1 MKNRYKISEIADIFS
16 ISRQTLIFY
25 HKKNILVPFEIDEK
39 NGYRYYSKSQLW
51 DLVFI
56 LTLKKA
62 GFSLNEIKSFSEMRT
77 PQENID
83 FLENKVKAIEKRIE
97 DLKKVKDKIG
107 NRMNNLKEYLLE
119 KEEKIV
125 LEKEDEIV
133 WYSIDMKNSRDE
145 REMILNYEKL
155 DEIARENG
163 IDDVRYINLIDLKNL
178 NLLDKDEI
186 IPILKLGVL
195 VHENRVFEGCEKLEI
210 GECLTINHKDS
221 YISLND
227 TYRKIDNYMIENG
240 YRSRGYSIEFMKES
254 IISTKDG
261 VGAIL
266 EIKIPVVKI
275 DK

>member
-1 MKNRYKISEIADIFS
+1 MKNRYKISEIAEIFS

-51 DLVFI
+51 DLMFI
-56 LTLKKA
+56 LTLKRA
-62 GFSLNEIKSFSEMRT
+62 GFSLDEIKSFSEMRT

-83 FLENKVKAIEKRIE
+83 FLEHKVVEIEKRME

-107 NRMNNLKEYLLE
+107 NRMKNLKEYLLE
-119 KEEKIV
+119 KEEKIT
-125 LEKEDEIV
+125 LKREEGII
-133 WYSIDMKNSRDE
+133 WYFVDMKNPRDE
-145 REMILNYEKL
+145 REMVLNYEKL
-155 DEIARENG
+155 DEIARKNG
-163 IDDVRYINLIDLKNL
+163 IDDVRYINIIDLKNL
-178 NLLDKDEI
+178 NLDKDEV
-186 IPILKLGVL
+186 IPVLKLGVM
-195 VHENRVFEGCEKLEI
+195 VPENKVFQGCEKLEI

-221 YISLND
+221 YLSLND
-227 TYRKIDNYMIENG
+227 TYRKIENYIEENG
-240 YRSRGYSIEFMKES
+240 YKNIGYSIEFMKES